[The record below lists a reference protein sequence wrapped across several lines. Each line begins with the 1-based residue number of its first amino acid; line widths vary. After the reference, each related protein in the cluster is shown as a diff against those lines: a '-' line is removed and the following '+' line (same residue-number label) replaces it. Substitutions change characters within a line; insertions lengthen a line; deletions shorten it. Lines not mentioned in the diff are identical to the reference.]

1 MNQCIAPRR
10 TVGTLARR
18 LLAIVALAAI
28 AGAPSLVIG
37 QSTRPN
43 IVVILTDDATNEG
56 FGFNA
61 ALYNHPTAYQTPNI
75 DALAQRSVVA
85 RQGYAAAPLCSPT
98 RAGLLTGQY
107 QQRYGYAYNIDY
119 MQTALAQN
127 HGLRPEQTTMA
138 QHLKGLG
145 YSTGAIGKW
154 HLGFEDGVN
163 LPPD

>member
-1 MNQCIAPRR
+1 MNQRIVPRR
-10 TVGTLARR
+10 PVGRPARR
-18 LLAIVALAAI
+18 LLLIVALAPMV
-28 AGAPSLVIG
+28 GAPSLVVA

-75 DALAQRSVVA
+75 DALAARSVVA

-107 QQRYGYAYNIDY
+107 QQRYGYYYNTDL
-119 MQTALAQN
+119 MEHALAQ
-127 HGLRPEQTTMA
+127 HQGLRP
-138 QHLKGLG
+138 
-145 YSTGAIGKW
+145 
-154 HLGFEDGVN
+154 
-163 LPPD
+163 